1 MNNFEHRVLHIER
14 INCERSEL
22 LIWQVHQF
30 GLGCIKTVHIDQSE
44 YHFGT
49 SLYPLGVDNIRYF
62 FDLIFGKG
70 FIYFSTAYVLFRGP
84 CIR

>member
-1 MNNFEHRVLHIER
+1 MGAGDL
-14 INCERSEL
+14 SL
-22 LIWQVHQF
+22 LIASVVSFQS
-30 GLGCIKTVHIDQSE
+30 GRCINLGSGVSKPVHIDQSE

-49 SLYPLGVDNIRYF
+49 SLYSLGVDNIRYF

-70 FIYFSTAYVLFRGP
+70 FIYFSTVYVLFRGR